1 MVRIA
6 ENQGVNTMSVRFE
19 SAQRVAFSLVAS
31 LFVAAVMISA
41 AVPVLPVA

>member
-1 MVRIA
+1 
-6 ENQGVNTMSVRFE
+6 MSVRFE
-19 SAQRVAFSLVAS
+19 AFQRVAFSLVAS

>member
-1 MVRIA
+1 
-6 ENQGVNTMSVRFE
+6 MSFHFE
-19 SAQRVAFSLVAS
+19 AAQRVAVSLVAA